1 MPAEVKKRKKNM
13 YDLHSHVFLSN
24 ENHLTEAV
32 IILILVIVQGCL
44 LKNDCKL
51 VYCVSSKQIFFPK
64 QYQKSRSVV

>member
-32 IILILVIVQGCL
+32 IILILVIV
-44 LKNDCKL
+44 
-51 VYCVSSKQIFFPK
+51 
-64 QYQKSRSVV
+64 